1 MLRRLPTSRL
11 VLLVALVCAVL
22 AGGTALAAGAL
33 GGSGPKPP
41 AKPLAVALHD
51 ALAAKP
57 VAGVTAR
64 ITFVNRLIDSSSV
77 GAGGTPLLSGA
88 KGRLWAAPDGRFRLE
103 LQSDAGDVQITGDGR
118 TITVYD
124 ASTNSGFHVTPPA
137 DTADAGT
144 KDHHGIPTVAAIT
157 RFLGRVMGQADL
169 SGARPAT
176 VAGRPAYTVRIAP
189 KHDGGLIGAAEL
201 SWDADHGTPLRAA
214 VYASGAAKPVLE
226 LTATD
231 ISYGR
236 VDPDALR
243 VGAPR
248 GAKMTTVDLGD
259 AGGKDGRG
267 PHATVSGARAVGA
280 RLPFRLSAPAR
291 LVGLPRNEVRLV
303 GSGTDTGALVT
314 YGAGLGGI
322 AVLEQPAK
330 GSLRDAGTAGLPLPE
345 VALAGGA

>member
-88 KGRLWAAPDGRFRLE
+88 DGRLWAAPDGRFRLE

-118 TITVYD
+118 IVTLYD
-124 ASTNSGFHVTPPA
+124 ATTNSGYRVTLPQGA
-137 DTADAGT
+137 SDAAT
-144 KDHHGIPTVAAIT
+144 KDHHGVPTVAAIT

-169 SGARPAT
+169 SGARPST
-176 VAGRPAYTVRIAP
+176 VAGRAAYTVRISP
-189 KHDGGLIGAAEL
+189 RHDGGLIGAA
-201 SWDADHGTPLRAA
+201 
-214 VYASGAAKPVLE
+214 
-226 LTATD
+226 
-231 ISYGR
+231 
-236 VDPDALR
+236 
-243 VGAPR
+243 
-248 GAKMTTVDLGD
+248 
-259 AGGKDGRG
+259 
-267 PHATVSGARAVGA
+267 
-280 RLPFRLSAPAR
+280 
-291 LVGLPRNEVRLV
+291 
-303 GSGTDTGALVT
+303 
-314 YGAGLGGI
+314 
-322 AVLEQPAK
+322 
-330 GSLRDAGTAGLPLPE
+330 
-345 VALAGGA
+345 